1 MACSHVYQPQG
12 KYYSRS
18 KHWLLNGETFTV
30 VRLRKCEHCDKVERK
45 VVMKKRVISS
55 PDAYEKHLK
64 FSGIKPER
72 HLN

>member
-18 KHWLLNGETFTV
+18 KHWLIGGETFTV
-30 VRLRKCEHCDKVERK
+30 VRYRKCTHCDKVERK
-45 VVMKKRVISS
+45 VVSKKRITAS
-55 PDAYEKHLK
+55 PDTYEKQLK
-64 FSGIKPER
+64 FSGIKPEK